1 MLMLTRRMGESIH
14 IGEDVTVV
22 VSAIAGGQVRIGIAA
37 PREIRV
43 DRSEIRAARR
53 LALSARRQCR
63 VCHCSQEQA
72 CPGGCHWVDLDLC
85 SACVDRDPRSQ
96 E

>member
-14 IGEDVTVV
+14 IGEEVTIV
-22 VSAIAGGQVRIGIAA
+22 VSAIAGGQVSIGIAA
-37 PREIRV
+37 PRDIRV

-63 VCHCSQEQA
+63 VCHCRQEQA
-72 CPGGCHWVDLDLC
+72 CPGGCYWVELDLC
-85 SACVDRDPRSQ
+85 SACVDHDPSK
-96 E
+96 ED